1 MKPLVF
7 DNLIG
12 DEHESSHG
20 ARRTAGPTILALRRI
35 AVECESRY
43 KALVA
48 DGCDPDVAADRTF
61 DALRAATG
69 EVKHAYDSR
78 DRLFENKL
86 RAIAAEGN

>member
-1 MKPLVF
+1 MPSSDGALLAMERACETRYDQLV
-7 DNLIG
+7 
-12 DEHESSHG
+12 S
-20 ARRTAGPTILALRRI
+20 
-35 AVECESRY
+35 
-43 KALVA
+43 

-69 EVKHAYDSR
+69 EVNHAYDSR